1 MLADEPAWVLTML
14 ADISRQ
20 SLRVVRL
27 WCALL
32 LTVIVAGCGSSS
44 SAPPTL
50 TPVPA
55 TVRINDAIVTEGNSG
70 TTTLSFTVEA
80 SFIADVPLA
89 AGTVDYTT
97 SAGSATAGVD
107 YQSTSGTIQI
117 PVGAATIQVT
127 IDVDVIGDTDI
138 EANET
143 FTVTLSSPT
152 NATITRAT
160 ATGTIRDDDAV
171 SGPTGLDNRPD
182 NLTCVA
188 PARPT
193 ANSSVSITDP
203 YQLLPNLVQPTKILL
218 EPGGADRWFVL
229 QKPGQIVTFSTN
241 NPNSVDDYI
250 DLTTN
255 HAIRTNSEGGLL
267 GLAFHP
273 NYPGTPEIFLSYTIQ
288 HSNPSMRHILS
299 RMVLDDVNSPGAGT
313 IEQVILEVDQDF
325 DNHNGGDIAFGPD
338 GYLYFGLG
346 DGGSGNDPNQRA
358 QDTTRLLGSMLRI
371 DVQNTGAGYD
381 IPSDNPFAPNAACGP
396 GANANDCPEIYAW
409 GLRNPWRWSFDPDT
423 EALWVGD
430 VGQGAWEEV
439 DLVELGGNYGWR
451 CREGANDTV
460 NVLDCGSGGGLI
472 DPVTQYSRGLGNSI
486 TGGHVYRGSAIPE
499 LEGLYIFAD
508 YGSGR
513 FWAARPDGQGGYVND
528 ELINTTIQPTAFGV
542 GPGGELYFV
551 DIDGNTGLGRVRRID
566 PPAIPTPDTIPD
578 LLSAS
583 GCVDPGDITQAYDGL
598 LPYDLSAPFWSD
610 GADKD
615 RYVGLPNGTTIGINA
630 DGDFDFPNGTILVKN
645 FRLGGDLIE
654 TRHLMRHTDGVWAG
668 YTYEWNT
675 AQTEATRVRG
685 GKVVNINSQNWI
697 YPSEG
702 QCMECHTGAAAFA
715 LGPEIAQL
723 NKDFT
728 YVSTGRVA
736 NQLETMDHVMMF
748 ATPLPGSVS
757 ILDALADPADTNAPL
772 EERVRAYLHTN
783 CAQCHRP
790 NGPTPSTMDL
800 RYSTALGDT
809 NACDAQPLEGNLGIP
824 NARLIAP
831 GNANASLIIERMQRR
846 DVHGMPPL
854 GSNVV
859 DTVNVA
865 TIAAWIDGLSACN

>member
-1 MLADEPAWVLTML
+1 MTTVNPSLS
-14 ADISRQ
+14 IS
-20 SLRVVRL
+20 
-27 WCALL
+27 
-32 LTVIVAGCGSSS
+32 
-44 SAPPTL
+44 
-50 TPVPA
+50 
-55 TVRINDAIVTEGNSG
+55 DAIVTEGNSG
-70 TTTLSFTVEA
+70 TIALRFTVQI
-80 SFIADVPLA
+80 SFA
-89 AGTVDYTT
+89 AGATVASASVNYAT
-97 SAGSATAGVD
+97 SAGTATEGVD
-107 YQSTSGTIQI
+107 YQTASGTIQI
-117 PVGAATIQVT
+117 PGGTTQVT
-127 IDVDVIGDTDI
+127 IDVDIVGDTDI

-143 FTVTLSSPT
+143 LTVTLSSPT

-171 SGPTGLDNRPD
+171 AGPTGLDNRPD
-182 NLTCVA
+182 NLTCIA
-188 PARPT
+188 PARPNP
-193 ANSSVSITDP
+193 NSSISIVDP
-203 YQLLPNLVQPTKILL
+203 YQSLPNLVQPTKLLL
-218 EPGGADRWFVL
+218 EPGGAGRWFVL
-229 QKPGQIVTFSTN
+229 QKSGQIVTFSTN
-241 NPNSVDDYI
+241 NPNSVDTYI

-255 HAIRTNSEGGLL
+255 HSIRTNSEGGLL

-273 NYPGTPEIFLSYTIQ
+273 NYPATQEIFLSYTINQ
-288 HSNPSMRHILS
+288 SNPPMRHVLS
-299 RMVLDDVNSPGAGT
+299 RMVLDDVNNPGAGT

-346 DGGSGNDPNQRA
+346 DGGSGNDPRQRA

-371 DVQNTGAGYD
+371 DVQGTGAGYN
-381 IPSDNPFAPNAACGP
+381 IPSDNPFALNAACGP
-396 GANANDCPEIYAW
+396 GANTNDCPEIYAW
-409 GLRNPWRWSFDPDT
+409 GLRNPWRWSFDYDT
-423 EALWVGD
+423 GALWVGD
-430 VGQGAWEEV
+430 VGQNAWEEV
-439 DLVELGGNYGWR
+439 DLVERGGNYGWR
-451 CREGANDTV
+451 CREGANDTL
-460 NVLDCGSGGGLI
+460 NAADCGSGGGLI
-472 DPVTQYSRGLGNSI
+472 DPLTQYSHSLGNSI
-486 TGGHVYRGSAIPE
+486 TGGYVYRGSAIPE

-513 FWAARPDGQGGYVND
+513 FWAARPDGQGSYVND
-528 ELINTTIQPTAFGV
+528 ELINSTIQPTAFGT

-551 DIDGNTGLGRVRRID
+551 DIDGNTGMGRVRRID
-566 PPAIPTPDTIPD
+566 PPASPTPDTIPD

-615 RYVGLPNGTTIGINA
+615 RYIGLPNGTTIGIDP
-630 DGDFDFPNGTILVKN
+630 DGDFDFPNGTVIVKN
-645 FRLGGDLIE
+645 FRLGGDLVE

-685 GKVVNINSQNWI
+685 GKTVDINGQDWI

-702 QCMECHTGAAAFA
+702 QCMQCHTGAAGFA

-728 YVSTGRVA
+728 YTSTGRVA
-736 NQLETMDHVMMF
+736 NQLETMDYVMMF
-748 ATPLPGSVS
+748 ATPLPGSVNT
-757 ILDALADPADTNAPL
+757 LDTLTDPADTNAAL
-772 EERVRAYLHTN
+772 EPRARAYLHTN

-800 RYSTALGDT
+800 RYSTALANT

-831 GNANASLIIERMQRR
+831 GNSNASLIVERMQRR

-859 DTVNVA
+859 DTLNVA
-865 TIAAWIDGLSACN
+865 QIAAWIDGLSGCN